1 MHAKIIVMNRKETKH
16 LMKRLVFL
24 MLCLLAIGGASLAA
38 DQELDLRQYTLD
50 NGLEVILAR
59 DTTAPTAASYI
70 WYRVGGANDPAGKSG
85 FSHLFE
91 HLMFEGSPHLP
102 SGRMD
107 HLLERVGGSSNAF
120 AATDVTGYYNTVPS
134 HQLPL
139 ALWVEADRMGGL
151 NVTQESLDNQRAIV
165 IEEIQ
170 LRYDNSPYGTAVR
183 ALLTTPY
190 SYEPYQRP
198 IAGSIEDVNKATLED
213 VLAFHRNYYVPN
225 NATLVVAGDIDF
237 DKTQSLIDEYFAPIP
252 RGDEPPA
259 LPEFVLADQEEAEYI
274 IIEDPLINIPALLVA
289 YEIPPLAHEDF
300 PALDLLSR
308 VLSVGDSSRLA
319 KRLVDTGKALQADAW
334 IIDNRGP
341 GLFAFILL
349 ANLGVEL
356 EELEAAAYE
365 ELRTII
371 EEGVPQEE
379 LDKVIAGIRSRG
391 ILGLETALG
400 LASSIQ
406 SANYYFGD
414 PQAVFTGINR
424 YEAVASE
431 DIQRVAIEYLEDS
444 DRHVFNVVLSE
455 AEPAPKVVPYA
466 AEDAIEQEPNYRYVI
481 EQSEPPPPL
490 DSNEFSFP
498 TISENVLDNGLE
510 VVVIEQPN
518 MPIISLDV
526 YFAGGSTAAP
536 QDLPGLASMTGSL
549 ITRGTAARS
558 AQDIA
563 GAIEQVGGAVGSSAG
578 SDSMSLGV
586 FALIEDADLAFD
598 LLADMTLNA
607 NFPENEIERER
618 AQRVSSLEASLAEPG
633 YVAGRTF
640 GRLLYE
646 GHPYG
651 NAVTFESL
659 ESITRDD
666 LVAFY
671 ESRRQPDN
679 AVLIIAG
686 AITTEEGLAYAEQ
699 HFANWEGSA
708 EAVTYPPLPERSGQR
723 ILLVDRPGSTQA
735 NFLLGNIGIQGAS
748 LDYFPARVMNHVL
761 GGTFSSRLVQNIREE
776 KGYTYSI
783 GSGFSY
789 PADTGRFVVSAA
801 VRNDVIAPAL
811 EEVFKEIERIQTE
824 PLTDEE
830 INDARDGIVGEFVFG
845 LETYQDFVE
854 TVASYKIRGVE
865 LDRLNKW
872 LGYIKDVS
880 KDDVLDIAN
889 SYIHPEDFIIV
900 VVGDASAIQEQLET
914 LGEVTLLEA
923 E

>member
-1 MHAKIIVMNRKETKH
+1 
-16 LMKRLVFL
+16 MKRLVFL
-24 MLCLLAIGGASLAA
+24 MLCLLTLGGTSLAA
-38 DQELDLRQYTLD
+38 DQQLDLEHYWLD
-50 NGLEVILAR
+50 NGLEVILVR
-59 DTTAPTAASYI
+59 DTTAPTVAVNI
-70 WYRVGGANDPAGKSG
+70 WYKVGSANDPEGKSG
-85 FSHLFE
+85 FAHLFE
-91 HLMFEGSPHLP
+91 HMMFEGSPNVP
-102 SGRMD
+102 GGEMD
-107 HLLERVGGSSNAF
+107 QLLEPVGGSSNAYVG
-120 AATDVTGYYNTVPS
+120 TDYTAYYDTVPS

-139 ALWVEADRMGGL
+139 ALWLEADRLGGL
-151 NVTQESLDNQRAIV
+151 DVTQVNLDNQRAIV
-165 IEEIQ
+165 IEELQ
-170 LRYDNSPYGTAVR
+170 RSYDNRPYGTAVK
-183 ALLTTPY
+183 ALITVPY
-190 SYEPYQRP
+190 SYEPYKRP
-198 IAGSIEDVNKATLED
+198 AIGNIDDVNNAQIED
-213 VLAFHRNYYVPN
+213 VLAFHRTYYVPN

-237 DKTQSLIDEYFAPIP
+237 DTTRALIDELFGPIP
-252 RGDEPPA
+252 RGDDPPA
-259 LPEFVLADQEEAEYI
+259 LPDFVPADQDEAEYI
-274 IIEDPLINIPALLVA
+274 TIEDPFINLPALLVA
-289 YEIPPLAHEDF
+289 YEIPPLVHEDF
-300 PALDLLSR
+300 PALNVLSR

-334 IIDNRGP
+334 IFDNRGP
-341 GLFAFILL
+341 GQFAFILVANVGVDL
-349 ANLGVEL
+349 AEL
-356 EELEAAAYE
+356 EEASYE
-365 ELRTII
+365 ELQKII
-371 EEGVPQEE
+371 DEGVPQEE
-379 LDKVIAGIRSRG
+379 LDKVIAGIRSRN

-400 LASSIQ
+400 LAESAQ
-406 SANYYFGD
+406 SASYYFGD
-414 PQAVFTGINR
+414 PQAVFSGINR
-424 YEAVASE
+424 YEAVTSE

-444 DRHVFNVVLSE
+444 DRHVFNVVETDAE
-455 AEPAPKVVPYA
+455 APLPVEPYA
-466 AEDAIEQEPNYRYVI
+466 AEDIVEQEPDYRYVI

-490 DSNEFSFP
+490 DSNEFNFP
-498 TISENVLDNGLE
+498 TITENVLDNGLE

-526 YFAGGSTAAP
+526 YFAGGSNAAP
-536 QDLPGLASMTGSL
+536 QDLPGLAGIAGDL
-549 ITRGTAARS
+549 ITRGTTTRS

-563 GAIEQVGGAVGSSAG
+563 GAIEQVGGAVGSGAG

-586 FALIEDADLAFD
+586 FALIEDLDLAFE

-607 NFPENEIERER
+607 SFPENEVERER
-618 AQRVSSLEASLAEPG
+618 TERISALEANLAEPG
-633 YVAGRTF
+633 FIAGRTF

-651 NAVTFESL
+651 NATTFESL
-659 ESITRDD
+659 EAITRDD
-666 LVAFY
+666 IVAFY
-671 ESRRQPDN
+671 ELRRQPDN

-686 AITTEEGLAYAEQ
+686 AITTEEGLEYATQ
-699 HFANWEGSA
+699 HFADWEGTA
-708 EAVTYPPLPERSGQR
+708 EDVTFPPLPEHSAQQ
-723 ILLVDRPGSTQA
+723 LFLVDRPGSTQA
-735 NFLLGNIGIQGAS
+735 NFIMGNIGIQGAS
-748 LDYFPARVMNHVL
+748 LDYFPARVTNHVL

-789 PADTGRFVVSAA
+789 PADTGRFVVTAA

-854 TVASYKIRGVE
+854 AVASYKIRGVE

-872 LGYIKDVS
+872 LGYIKAVS

-889 SYIHPEDFIIV
+889 TYIHPEDFIIV

>member
-1 MHAKIIVMNRKETKH
+1 
-16 LMKRLVFL
+16 MKRYLTLLLLLLVCAL
-24 MLCLLAIGGASLAA
+24 GASAA
-38 DQELDLRQYTLD
+38 DQQLDLQHYWLD

-59 DTTAPTAASYI
+59 DASAPTAAVYI

-91 HLMFEGSPHLP
+91 HLMFEGSPHVP
-102 SGRMD
+102 SGQMD
-107 HLLERVGGSSNAF
+107 YLLERVGGSSNAF

-139 ALWVEADRMGGL
+139 ALWIEADRMGGL

-170 LRYDNSPYGTAVR
+170 LRYDNSPYGPAVR
-183 ALLTTPY
+183 ALFTMPY
-190 SYEPYQRP
+190 SYEPYKRP
-198 IAGSIEDVNKATLED
+198 IAGSIEDVNSAELED
-213 VLAFHRNYYVPN
+213 VRAFHHTYYLPN
-225 NATLVVAGDIDF
+225 NATLVVAGDIEF
-237 DKTQSLIDEYFAPIP
+237 DRARALVEDYFAQIP
-252 RGDEPPA
+252 RGDDPPA
-259 LPEFVLADQEEAEYI
+259 LPDFAPQEQAEAEFI
-274 IIEDPLINIPALLVA
+274 TIEDPLINIPALLVA
-289 YEIPPLAHEDF
+289 YEIPPLVHADY

-349 ANLGVEL
+349 ANIGVEL
-356 EELEAAAYE
+356 EELESAAYE
-365 ELRTII
+365 ELQMII
-371 EEGVPQEE
+371 DDGVPQDE
-379 LDKVIAGIRSRG
+379 LDKVIAGIRSSG

-400 LASSIQ
+400 LAGSIQ
-406 SANYYFGD
+406 NANYYFGD

-424 YEAVASE
+424 YEAVTSA
-431 DIQRVAIEYLEDS
+431 DIQRVATEYLEDS
-444 DRHVFNVVLSE
+444 DRHVFSVVLSE
-455 AEPAPKVVPYA
+455 AEPAPKVEPYA
-466 AEDAIEQEPNYRYVI
+466 ATDSVDEAPQYRYVI

-490 DSNEFSFP
+490 ESNEFSFP
-498 TISENVLDNGLE
+498 AISETTLDNGLH

-526 YFAGGSTAAP
+526 YLEGGSTAAP
-536 QDLPGLASMTGSL
+536 QGLPGLAGMTGSL
-549 ITRGTAARS
+549 ITRGTESRS

-563 GAIEQVGGAVGSSAG
+563 GAIEQVGGAVGSG
-578 SDSMSLGV
+578 GGGDSLSLGV

-607 NFPENEIERER
+607 NFPDSEVERER
-618 AQRVSSLEASLAEPG
+618 AQRVSALEANLAEPG
-633 YVAGRTF
+633 YLAGRAF

-646 GHPYG
+646 NHPYG
-651 NAVTFESL
+651 NATTFESL
-659 ESITRDD
+659 EAISRADI
-666 LVAFY
+666 VAFY

-679 AVLIIAG
+679 ALLIIAG

-699 HFANWEGSA
+699 HFADWQGSA
-708 EAVTYPPLPERSGQR
+708 RAVAFPDLTQHSGQR
-723 ILLVDRPGSTQA
+723 IILVDRPGSTQA
-735 NFLLGNIGIQGAS
+735 NFLLGNIGIEGGS
-748 LDYFPARVMNHVL
+748 MDYFPARVMNHVL

-789 PADTGRFVVSAA
+789 PADRGRFVVSAA
-801 VRNDVIAPAL
+801 VRNDVIVEAL
-811 EEVFKEIERIQTE
+811 QEVFKEIERIQTE
-824 PLTDEE
+824 PLTETE
-830 INDARDGIVGEFVFG
+830 LNDARDGIVGEFVFG

-872 LGYIKDVS
+872 LGHIQAVS
-880 KDDVLDIAN
+880 SDDVLEIAN
-889 SYIHPEDFIIV
+889 TYIHPEDFIVV
-900 VVGDASAIQEQLET
+900 VVGDASQIQTRLEE
-914 LGEVTLLEA
+914 LGEVTLMEA